1 MCGLSLSRPHCHHVD
16 LKFLDYNAPMPKR
29 IFLVHPY
36 FPSMPPIDA
45 AFKSG
50 WPEAQTV
57 NLLDESLYAD
67 VPQDGK
73 LSPLLYQRV
82 ATLLHHCVTSGA
94 DGIVFTGTTFG
105 PAIEA
110 VRPHI
115 AVPLLRAEEAMA
127 EQAVGMGQ
135 DVLLVCSAKRAMPVI
150 RGSLEAAAK
159 RRNLRPR
166 ISELWVSGAKDALA
180 RGGLEAHDR
189 LIAREVEAA
198 SHAGV
203 IVIGQISMAGAC
215 AHVSPALAP
224 RIVTSLNAAVARMRA
239 VVER

>member
-1 MCGLSLSRPHCHHVD
+1 MAS
-16 LKFLDYNAPMPKR
+16 R

-36 FPSMPPIDA
+36 FPTMAPIDA

-67 VPQDGK
+67 VPQDGT
-73 LSPLLYQRV
+73 LSPSLHQRV
-82 ATLLHHCVTSGA
+82 ATLLHHCVESGA
-94 DGIVFTGTTFG
+94 AGILFTGTTFG

-115 AVPLLRAEEAMA
+115 KVPLLRAEEAMA
-127 EQAVGMGQ
+127 EQAVGMSQNSDQGI
-135 DVLLVCSAKRAMPVI
+135 LLVCSAKRAMPVI

-159 RRNLRPR
+159 RQGAAPR
-166 ISELWVSGAKDALA
+166 VSERWIARAKDALA
-180 RGGLEAHDR
+180 AGGMEAHDR

-198 SHAGV
+198 SHPGV
-203 IVIGQISMAGAC
+203 IVIGQISMVGAC
-215 AHVSPALAP
+215 AHLAP
-224 RIVTSLNAAVARMRA
+224 EIMPRVVTSLNAAVTRMKEL
-239 VVER
+239 VKQ